1 MIKLR
6 CHGLCFPDEVAQCRA
21 PSPPEKLA
29 LPAVTGE
36 NIFPGVYYREFL
48 VKATC
53 TWRFWGI
60 PLCPRVCLTKPEVHE
75 GPLSQQQES
84 WTESSSSPTKAQAGG
99 IQGKPKGFFQGC
111 FCQATGTAR
120 KGSGSL
126 SHSPRTTVGS
136 CSTNV
141 TPF

>member
-1 MIKLR
+1 MTKLG
-6 CHGLCFPDEVAQCRA
+6 CHGLCSPDKVAQCRA
-21 PSPPEKLA
+21 PSPPEKLG
-29 LPAVTGE
+29 LPVVTGE

-53 TWRFWGI
+53 TRPFWGI
-60 PLCPRVCLTKPEVHE
+60 PLCPRVCLTKPEVRE
-75 GPLSQQQES
+75 GLLSQQQEPR
-84 WTESSSSPTKAQAGG
+84 TESSSSPTTAQAGG

-111 FCQATGTAR
+111 FCQAR